1 MDIINFCLDFIMTK
15 IVVLLSNFIAGGKIM
30 VKRQHRVTSI
40 ALTMLLVLGML
51 MVGAVNVSTTAK
63 AAGGDVIYFVKP
75 ASWGT
80 PKLGDTILLCMG
92 RQRGGSSAVA
102 RAADGK
108 SGRGGRRICIYAA
121 R

>member
-1 MDIINFCLDFIMTK
+1 
-15 IVVLLSNFIAGGKIM
+15 M

-75 ASWGT
+75 ASWG
-80 PKLGDTILLCMG
+80 
-92 RQRGGSSAVA
+92 
-102 RAADGK
+102 
-108 SGRGGRRICIYAA
+108 
-121 R
+121 